1 MVGSALPCPDWFGF
15 RPVYGKA
22 RTGRSISARVKG
34 RRISSWIWLPTSGAG
49 AFGARLTG
57 SYVRQ
62 QASDILVRVTSPSQ
76 PFVGRDRLA
85 IVRRDPG
92 DIVALGVHPFYRL
105 ARTFAL
111 TAGLDHWSHGTD
123 VVSYSHPELPVP
135 GVDASVCAEDSKANA
150 TMLSVG
156 VTYANPGG
164 LRPGGTGLP
173 VDASWT
179 YERVLRAGGGR
190 VPDTHAIRAT
200 TQRVLRSLV
209 ARSVRSMAWAWR
221 RAASPS
227 ASPSIRAISLIRSSP
242 CSTCTSLVAM
252 PRRASFE
259 TTR

>member
-1 MVGSALPCPDWFGF
+1 LVRFPTGLRESPD
-15 RPVYGKA
+15 RPLDLG
-22 RTGRSISARVKG
+22 TGEGQTDIQVD
-34 RRISSWIWLPTSGAG
+34 LVTDLGAG

-62 QASDILVRVTSPSQ
+62 QASDILVRVSSPSQ
-76 PFVGRDRLA
+76 PFVGTDRLA

-92 DIVALGVHPFYRL
+92 DVMALGVHPFYRL

-123 VVSYSHPELPVP
+123 VVSYAHPELPVP
-135 GVDASVCAEDSKANA
+135 GVDASLYAEDSKANA

-179 YERVLRAGGGR
+179 YERVLRSGGGR
-190 VPDTHAIRAT
+190 VPDSHAIRA
-200 TQRVLRSLV
+200 RLNVYFGL
-209 ARSVRSMAWAWR
+209 W
-221 RAASPS
+221 
-227 ASPSIRAISLIRSSP
+227 
-242 CSTCTSLVAM
+242 
-252 PRRASFE
+252 
-259 TTR
+259 